1 MSIQTFTRCYGPT
14 EGEDAR
20 SVDLYLPA
28 AQASKSSPLIVFI
41 HGGAWRTE
49 DKADYKQLC
58 TGFSELG
65 YACASVNYRL
75 SLKENDKQPTIQ
87 HPDHIIDV
95 GKAVEY
101 LYNHPAASE
110 QYNPKQIY
118 LVGHSAGAHIAMM
131 LLLDTALPY
140 HQYIAGIIGVS
151 GIYDIPLL
159 VKTFPSYLDF
169 IEQAFGSNQSAF
181 YNASPISKS
190 SDPSNKQKP
199 IIIAHSPEDSLIDE
213 DQARVMDQ
221 HLKTLQH
228 ENIVLDMT
236 LSGDHYDI
244 MKTEKL
250 KHLVKRLLE

>member
-20 SVDLYLPA
+20 SIDLYFPV
-28 AQASKSSPLIVFI
+28 QASKSSPLIVFI

-75 SLKENDKQPTIQ
+75 SLKENGEQPTIQ

-95 GKAVEY
+95 GKAVEH
-101 LYNHPAASE
+101 LYNHPTE
-110 QYNPKQIY
+110 QYDPKQIY

-131 LLLDTALPY
+131 LLLDSKLPY

-169 IEQAFGSNQSAF
+169 IEQAFGSDQATF
-181 YNASPISKS
+181 HEASPISKA
-190 SDPSNKQKP
+190 SDELNKQKP
-199 IIIAHSPEDSLIDE
+199 IIIAHSPEDSLIDN
-213 DQARVMDQ
+213 DQALVMDQ
-221 HLKTLQH
+221 RLKTLQH
-228 ENIVLDMT
+228 QHTVLDMA
-236 LSGDHYDI
+236 LAGDHYDI

-250 KHLVKRLLE
+250 ERLVKRLLE